1 MRAGQ
6 VVVPLAPGWSVWL
19 VVAVVPEPVATVM
32 PKQVITR
39 VHGNSDPMGFV
50 SRLTVISPPVYGI
63 PERQNAV
70 TMRGALSDLDGV

>member
-39 VHGNSDPMGFV
+39 VQVNPDPRGFV
-50 SRLTVISPPVYGI
+50 LRLRVISSPVHGV